1 MKPAFAIV
9 GCGKVGVTLARH
21 LAAAGYRPVA
31 FASRRSAS
39 AHTAAEAAGGG
50 RVCREAWEATGD
62 ADVVFITTPDGTIQT
77 IAQTLADHKGLK
89 RGAVVLHCSGALAST
104 VLAPVCEGGAHTGS
118 LHPLQ
123 SFAAP
128 VLTHNPFKGIV
139 MAAEGDD
146 AALAICREVAG
157 ALEAEFLVLETENKA
172 LYHAAAVVA
181 SNYLVTL
188 LAVATR
194 LLEGSGIPP
203 EAALKVLLPLVR
215 GTLQNVTERGVT
227 QALTGPIA
235 RGDRDTVA
243 AHCRKIGESLPDL
256 LPFYR
261 LMGAH
266 TLPLAADQGGLDQ
279 DARRALSAL
288 LKFPYTP
295 ATSPER

>member
-1 MKPAFAIV
+1 MKPTFAIV

-31 FASRRSAS
+31 FASRGSAS

-50 RVCREAWEATGD
+50 RVYREAWEATGD

-77 IAQTLADHKGLK
+77 VAQALAAHKGVK

-104 VLAPVCEGGAHTGS
+104 ILAPVCESGAHVGS

-128 VLTHNPFKGIV
+128 VLAHNPFQGII
-139 MAAEGDD
+139 MAAEGD
-146 AALAICREVAG
+146 ATAVALCREMALALG
-157 ALEAEFLVLETENKA
+157 AELLALETENKA

-194 LLEGSGIPP
+194 LLEGSGIAP

-215 GTLQNVTERGVT
+215 GTLQNVAERGIP

-235 RGDRDTVA
+235 RGDRETVA
-243 AHCRKIGESLPDL
+243 AHCRKIGQSLPDL

-266 TLPLAADQGGLDQ
+266 TLPLAKAQGGLDPE
-279 DARRALSAL
+279 ALRALAAL
-288 LKFPYTP
+288 LEV
-295 ATSPER
+295 SPQP

>member
-1 MKPAFAIV
+1 MKPTFAIV
-9 GCGKVGVTLARH
+9 GCGKVGVTLAGH

-39 AHTAAEAAGGG
+39 AHAAAEAAGGG
-50 RVCREAWEATGD
+50 RVCREAWEATAD
-62 ADVVFITTPDGTIQT
+62 ADVVFVTAPDGI
-77 IAQTLADHKGLK
+77 IATVAKTLAAHKGIK
-89 RGAVVLHCSGALAST
+89 RGTVVLHCSGALAST
-104 VLAPVCEGGAHTGS
+104 VLAPLSKGGAHTGS

-123 SFAAP
+123 SFAGP
-128 VLTHNPFKGIV
+128 VLGHNPFRGIV

-146 AALAICREVAG
+146 AALALCREMAG
-157 ALEAEFLVLETENKA
+157 ALEAEFLTLETENKA

-215 GTLQNVTERGVT
+215 GTLQNVAAQGIP

-235 RGDRDTVA
+235 RGDRETVA
-243 AHCRKIGESLPDL
+243 AHCRKLGESLPDL

-261 LMGAH
+261 LMGTH
-266 TLPLAADQGGLDQ
+266 TLPLAAAQGHLEEE
-279 DARRALSAL
+279 ALRALAAL
-288 LKFPYTP
+288 LDVPQKI
-295 ATSPER
+295 

>member
-1 MKPAFAIV
+1 MKPTFAVI

-21 LAAAGYRPVA
+21 LAAADYRPA
-31 FASRRSAS
+31 GFASRASAS
-39 AHTAAEAAGGG
+39 ARVAAEAAGGG
-50 RVCREAWEATGD
+50 RVFREAWEATAD
-62 ADVVFITTPDGTIQT
+62 ADVVFITTPDGLIGTV
-77 IAQTLADHKGLK
+77 AQALADHSGLK
-89 RGAVVLHCSGALAST
+89 PGAVVLHCSGALAST
-104 VLAPVCEGGAHTGS
+104 VLAPVGEGGAHVGS

-146 AALAICREVAG
+146 TALAFCREVTG
-157 ALEAEFLVLETENKA
+157 ALEAEFLTLETENKA

-188 LAVATR
+188 LALATR

-203 EAALKVLLPLVR
+203 GAAFKVLLPLVR
-215 GTLQNVTERGVT
+215 GTLQNVAEQGIP

-235 RGDRDTVA
+235 RGDRETVA
-243 AHCRKIGESLPDL
+243 AHCRKIAASLPDL

-266 TLPLAADQGGLDQ
+266 TLPLAAAQ
-279 DARRALSAL
+279 DHLEEEALRALSVL
-288 LKFPYTP
+288 LD
-295 ATSPER
+295 ATQKL